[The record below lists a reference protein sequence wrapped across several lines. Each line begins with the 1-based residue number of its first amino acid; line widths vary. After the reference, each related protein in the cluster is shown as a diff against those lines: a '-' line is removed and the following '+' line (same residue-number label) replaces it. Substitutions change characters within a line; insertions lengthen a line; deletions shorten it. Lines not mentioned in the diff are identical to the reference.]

1 MKNIITLKSQKISY
15 IKKYSAIAKSIRIS
29 IKNGEVILTIPK
41 PWFFQSKESI
51 EKKALAFLES
61 KKDWILK
68 HLIPPFK
75 GGLGGEKNPDLQN
88 YSREH
93 YLKYREQARI
103 LCKNKCRFWSEKMW
117 VSYNR
122 IAIKSLKTKWW
133 SCSSKKNLN
142 FSYKI
147 IFLSPEK
154 QDYLIVHELAH
165 LKYMNH
171 SNDFWDFVCET
182 LWNKKFKRFKI

>member
-1 MKNIITLKSQKISY
+1 MPQIILKSQKIPY
-15 IKKYSAIAKSIRIS
+15 TKKYSNRAKNIRIS
-29 IKNGEVILTIPK
+29 IQNGEVILTIPK
-41 PWFFQSKESI
+41 PWFFQSKELL
-51 EKKALAFLES
+51 EKKALDFLES

-68 HLIPPFK
+68 YLPQP
-75 GGLGGEKNPDLQN
+75 NPLLWEEREFSDLQN

-93 YLKYREQARI
+93 YLKYKEKARTLCEQ
-103 LCKNKCRFWSEKMW
+103 KTKFWSEKMW